1 MHFLED
7 IEMNQLERKPL
18 SKPDEVRPFK
28 EGKGELD
35 VVTLGHTTMGRAV
48 FEPGWRWSQHVKP
61 IAGTDSCQAEHTG
74 VCLEGRMIVKMDDG
88 SQMEYGPGDA
98 FYMPPG
104 HDAWV
109 VGNERCVMVDVTGV
123 TQYAKPH

>member
-7 IEMNQLERKPL
+7 IEMNHLERKPL

>member
-1 MHFLED
+1 
-7 IEMNQLERKPL
+7 MNQLERKPL

-28 EGKGELD
+28 DGKGELD

-48 FEPGWRWSQHVKP
+48 FEPGWRWSEHVKP
-61 IAGTDSCQAEHTG
+61 LAGTDSCQAEHTG
-74 VCLEGRMIVKMDDG
+74 VCLEGHMIVKMDDG
-88 SQMEYGPGDA
+88 TQMEYGPGDA

-109 VGNERCVMVDVTGV
+109 VGGERCVMVDVTGV
-123 TQYAKPH
+123 AQYAKPH